1 MNGKAL
7 TWLVVLGGFAWGL
20 YAGPQ
25 PASQAAPPSDA
36 RTEWAM
42 RHSSGDLQFIAA
54 SDGACPT
61 CMLDVQLF
69 PSDGSNCSYAEDVL
83 LQNYDLVMQLM
94 SAGFTTLACD
104 AFDESGKIISTER
117 RDISTGY
124 HPAPAAPAVSP
135 APRIEPRKHAPTTS
149 GAVAIA

>member
-20 YAGPQ
+20 YAAPQ
-25 PASQAAPPSDA
+25 HASQAVPLSDA

-42 RHSSGDLQFIAA
+42 RHSSDELQFVTV
-54 SDGACPT
+54 SEGACST
-61 CMLDVQLF
+61 CTLDVQLF

-117 RDISTGY
+117 RDISTGH
-124 HPAPAAPAVSP
+124 HPAPRASTPTEPTPRGTPRQNEHGVS
-135 APRIEPRKHAPTTS
+135 
-149 GAVAIA
+149 VA